1 MWAVVPVKDLAN
13 AKQRLADVLDPVERC
28 TLFRVMLED
37 VLAALADAKGLDG
50 LMVVTR
56 DPAAIA
62 LAEGHGARVI
72 GEDADCGHT
81 AAVTAAAR
89 TLAAEGAGGLLT
101 VPGDVPLVTPGE
113 IEAVLAAHGTA
124 SAVTIVPARDEEGS
138 NCIACSPPD
147 AMPFRFGEDSF
158 FPHLDAARRQGMEP
172 RVLHLPGLGLDIDTA
187 GDLTMLLARPGQ
199 SRAQAYVHSSGIAA
213 RLVRVARGGQARG

>member
-1 MWAVVPVKDLAN
+1 MWAVVPVKDLAS
-13 AKQRLADVLDPVERC
+13 AKQRLADVLNPVERC
-28 TLFRVMLED
+28 ALFRAMLED
-37 VLAALADAKGLDG
+37 VLGALVDAKGLGG
-50 LMVVTR
+50 LIVVTR
-56 DPAAIA
+56 DPDAVA
-62 LAEGHGARVI
+62 LAEGYGARVL

-89 TLAAEGAGGLLT
+89 TLAAEGKAGLLT
-101 VPGDVPLVTPGE
+101 VPGDVPLVTRGE
-113 IEAVLAAHGTA
+113 IEAVLAAHGA
-124 SAVTIVPARDEEGS
+124 APAVTIVPARDEAGS

-172 RVLHLPGLGLDIDTA
+172 RILHLPGLGLDIDTA
-187 GDLTMLLARPGQ
+187 ADLTMLLARPGQ

-213 RLVRVARGGQARG
+213 RLGRGAGVERARG